1 MKRSIFDR
9 LAAFLHQRNSFARNV
24 AKTRLLK
31 ILFLS
36 LALATAIS
44 IPAQT
49 NSPIEPEIL
58 ANADVVLMAKSGL
71 TKAIIIR
78 KINESKSD
86 FDVSIKALVDLKNAG
101 VDDEI
106 IETIMERAGGSGTG
120 SKTTIETQTAATT
133 GGAAVS
139 TVRTFSFEKKPV
151 ANVGDPK
158 EILRAAKTVHI
169 EKSSIHPSRQAL
181 EKELLKRKDWQALNL
196 NIVRYQD
203 GADLRV
209 EIGRVP
215 LSWISHRYV
224 FRIYD
229 NKTGTIIAAGET
241 TSWGSLAGNLARE
254 ISKKLSKI
262 S

>member
-1 MKRSIFDR
+1 
-9 LAAFLHQRNSFARNV
+9 
-24 AKTRLLK
+24 
-31 ILFLS
+31 
-36 LALATAIS
+36 
-44 IPAQT
+44 
-49 NSPIEPEIL
+49 
-58 ANADVVLMAKSGL
+58 VLMAKSGL
-71 TKAIIIR
+71 AKAIIVR

-86 FDVSIKALVDLKNAG
+86 FDVSVKGLVDLKNAG
-101 VDDEI
+101 VDEEI
-106 IETIMERAGGSGTG
+106 IETIMERADGSGTHG
-120 SKTTIETQTAATT
+120 NTSIETKTAA
-133 GGAAVS
+133 GGETVS
-139 TVRTFSFEKKPV
+139 TVKTFVFEKKPV

-158 EILRAAKTVHI
+158 EILRAAKTVAI

-224 FRIYD
+224 FRVYD

-254 ISKKLSKI
+254 ISKKLGKI
-262 S
+262 